1 MRCRE
6 VQCVFRSWFRSTK
19 HPFTSRSL
27 ASFLP
32 NMPLLLPPLVLFCP
46 CALLAIL
53 LKLLGFGGIVAGSR
67 MMRLSAVIAIN
78 FAGGRLARS
87 VSNRRK
93 VDNFQH
99 ARTVVMGLAAFW
111 LTEVGEEPIGPNGR
125 ASLNSLSS
133 SR

>member
-1 MRCRE
+1 MRFPL
-6 VQCVFRSWFRSTK
+6 VVSFYQAPLHLPLVGFVSAK
-19 HPFTSRSL
+19 HAL
-27 ASFLP
+27 H
-32 NMPLLLPPLVLFCP
+32 LPPLVLFCP